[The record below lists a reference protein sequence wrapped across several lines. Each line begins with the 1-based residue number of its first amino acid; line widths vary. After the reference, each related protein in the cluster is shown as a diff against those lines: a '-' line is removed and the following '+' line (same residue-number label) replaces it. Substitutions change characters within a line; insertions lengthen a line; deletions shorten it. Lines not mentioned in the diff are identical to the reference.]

1 MLASSFISKI
11 YFFVYLY
18 PKNYIFTISD
28 ASFLYM
34 KPFNSIK
41 LYSMQQNCGIK
52 RNDLDPPYG
61 F

>member
-28 ASFLYM
+28 TSFLYM

-41 LYSMQQNCGIK
+41 LYYDATK
-52 RNDLDPPYG
+52 LRY
-61 F
+61 